1 MTSPRLTGQSV
12 LRRVWQVSHELP
24 EEERVAF
31 FDEAA
36 SELVVVN
43 AVGGAIWQLLDG
55 ESSVRELS
63 ELIAEEVQGAPDA
76 AEVERALL
84 GYLKA
89 LLERGAVEEVGDRS

>member
-1 MTSPRLTGQSV
+1 MTSPSLTGQSV

-43 AVGGAIWQLLDG
+43 ALGGAIWQLLDG
-55 ESSVRELS
+55 KSSIGELA
-63 ELIAEEVQGAPDA
+63 ELIAEEVQGAPEVG
-76 AEVERALL
+76 EVERELL
-84 GYLKA
+84 AYLQQ
-89 LLERGAVEEVGDRS
+89 LLERGAVEEMVR